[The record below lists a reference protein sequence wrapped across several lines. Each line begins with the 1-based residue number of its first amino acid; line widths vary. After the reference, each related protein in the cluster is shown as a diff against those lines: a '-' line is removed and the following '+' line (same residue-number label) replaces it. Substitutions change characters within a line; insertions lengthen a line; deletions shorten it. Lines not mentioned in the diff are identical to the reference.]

1 MRVQDEALEDPC
13 LRIAVNFSWLL
24 RMRWLA
30 ALGQGITVV
39 FAWILLK
46 EAVPVLPLF
55 ALVGV
60 VIATNLGLSGLMKRA
75 KLDPSRAEKFCRVGE
90 GLMGFVLFL
99 DLVLLTGMLCLSG
112 GAANP
117 FSIFFLVNMV
127 LGTLLL
133 HGAWPWVLGATAI
146 AFFWIILFFHSSWV
160 DFLPKGPVFPQF
172 PHGPTWFGLGFA
184 LAMAYAGLILIF
196 FMTKIGGE
204 LARNREQLERVRKE
218 KEQADRFK
226 ALSTLAAGAAHELA
240 SPLSTIAVIAK
251 DLERG
256 LSGEGDSFQPMEDAH
271 LIRTEVQRCRG
282 ILDQMS
288 VQAGKHVGEGL
299 VILGPQ
305 ELTEFVL
312 PHSPFQGRVDVSM
325 TEDAKKAKVRIPK
338 EAFSQTL
345 RSLAKNALDAS
356 PEQSKI
362 QMDFSLENG
371 FMLIRIIDQ
380 GTGISP
386 EDFPKIFDPF
396 FSTKEPGA
404 GMGLGLY
411 LCRTVIEDMGG
422 KLQLSSEWG
431 KGTVACVQ
439 LPLSDDL

>member
-1 MRVQDEALEDPC
+1 
-13 LRIAVNFSWLL
+13 
-24 RMRWLA
+24 MRWLA

-46 EAVPVLPLF
+46 NAVPVLPLF

-60 VIATNLGLSGLMKRA
+60 VIATNLGLAGLLKRA
-75 KLDPSRAEKFCRVGE
+75 RLDPQRAEKFCRVGE

-99 DLVLLTGMLCLSG
+99 DLIILTGMLCLSG

-117 FSIFFLVNMV
+117 FSVFFLVNMV

-133 HGAWPWVLGATAI
+133 HGAWPWVLAA
-146 AFFWIILFFHSSWV
+146 AAVSFFWIILFFHSAWV
-160 DFLPKGPVFPQF
+160 DFLPKGPVFPNF
-172 PHGPTWFGLGFA
+172 PLGPTWFGLGFA
-184 LAMAYAGLILIF
+184 LAMAYAGLILVF

-204 LARNREQLERVRKE
+204 LEKNRRQLERVRKE

-240 SPLSTIAVIAK
+240 SPLSTIAVVAK
-251 DLERG
+251 DLELG
-256 LSGEGDSFQPMEDAH
+256 LSGEGDGFHPMEDAH

-288 VQAGKHVGEGL
+288 VQAGQHVGEGL
-299 VILGPQ
+299 VEVSPQ
-305 ELTEFVL
+305 ELAEFVL
-312 PHSPFQGRVDVSM
+312 PHSPFQGRVQVSIS
-325 TEDAKKAKVRIPK
+325 EEARNARVQIPK
-338 EAFSQTL
+338 EAISQTL

-356 PEQSKI
+356 EENQEI
-362 QMDFSLENG
+362 RMDFVLENEHL
-371 FMLIRIIDQ
+371 MIRIIDE

-386 EDFPKIFDPF
+386 ENFSKVFDPF

-422 KLQLSSEWG
+422 RLRLDSEWG
-431 KGTVACVQ
+431 VGTVASIQ
-439 LPLSDDL
+439 LPLSTSSGS

>member
-1 MRVQDEALEDPC
+1 MRVE
-13 LRIAVNFSWLL
+13 VNFSWLL

-30 ALGQGITVV
+30 ALGQGVTVAV
-39 FAWILLK
+39 AWILLK
-46 EAVPVLPLF
+46 DTVPVIPLF

-60 VIATNLGLSGLMKRA
+60 VVATNLGLSGLLKRA
-75 KLDPSRAEKFCRVGE
+75 RLDPQKADKFCRVGE
-90 GLMGFVLFL
+90 GLMGFVLFM

-117 FSIFFLVNMV
+117 FSVFFLVNMV

-133 HGAWPWVLGATAI
+133 HGAWPWVLATAAI
-146 AFFWIILFFHSSWV
+146 VFFWIILFFHSSWV
-160 DFLPKGPVFPQF
+160 DFLPKGPVFPDF

-184 LAMAYAGLILIF
+184 LAMAYAGLILVF

-204 LARNREQLERVRKE
+204 LSRNRRQLERVRKE

-251 DLERG
+251 DLELA
-256 LSGEGDSFQPMEDAH
+256 LSGEGEGFHPMEDVH

-288 VQAGKHVGEGL
+288 VNAGKHVGEGL
-299 VILGPQ
+299 VEVGPR
-305 ELTEFVL
+305 ELAEYVT
-312 PHSPFQGRVDVSM
+312 PHSPFQERVRVSIAP
-325 TEDAKKAKVRIPK
+325 EAKDALVRIPR
-338 EAFSQTL
+338 EAVSQTL

-356 PEQSKI
+356 KEDQDI
-362 QMDFSLENG
+362 QMDFALENES
-371 FMLIRIIDQ
+371 LVIKIVDQ

-386 EDFPKIFDPF
+386 ENFPKIFDPF

-422 KLQLSSEWG
+422 SLRISSEWG
-431 KGTVACVQ
+431 KGTVACIR
-439 LPLSDDL
+439 LPLVSEGQERG

>member
-1 MRVQDEALEDPC
+1 M
-13 LRIAVNFSWLL
+13 
-24 RMRWLA
+24 A
-30 ALGQGITVV
+30 ALGQGLTVA

-46 EAVPVLPLF
+46 TAVPVLPLF

-60 VIATNLGLSGLMKRA
+60 VVATNLGLSGLLKRA
-75 KLDPSRAEKFCRVGE
+75 KLDPHRAEKFCRVGE
-90 GLMGFVLFL
+90 GLMGFVLFM

-117 FSIFFLVNMV
+117 FSVFFLVNMV

-133 HGAWPWVLGATAI
+133 HGAWPWILSAAAI
-146 AFFWIILFFHSSWV
+146 SFFWIILFFHSTWV
-160 DFLPKGPVFPQF
+160 NFLPKGPVFPDF
-172 PHGPTWFGLGFA
+172 PLGPTWFGLGFA
-184 LAMAYAGLILIF
+184 LAMAYAGLILVF

-204 LARNREQLERVRKE
+204 LEKNRRQLERVRKE

-251 DLERG
+251 DLEHG
-256 LSGEGDSFQPMEDAH
+256 LSGEGEGFHPLEDAH

-288 VQAGKHVGEGL
+288 VRAGKHVGEGL
-299 VILGPQ
+299 VEIGPR
-305 ELTEFVL
+305 ELEDFVL
-312 PHSPFQGRVDVSM
+312 PHSPFKGRVRVSIS
-325 TEDAKKAKVRIPK
+325 EDAEKAKVRIPK
-338 EAFSQTL
+338 EAMSQTL

-356 PEQSKI
+356 EESQEI
-362 QMDFSLENG
+362 QMDFVLEND
-371 FMLIRIIDQ
+371 FMVIKIIDS

-386 EDFPKIFDPF
+386 ENISKIFDPF

-422 KLQLSSEWG
+422 RLQLESEWG
-431 KGTVACVQ
+431 KGTIANVY
-439 LPLSDDL
+439 LPLISE